1 MNEVWKAID
10 GFVGLYEV
18 SNKGRVKSL
27 ERTVSNNGGLQR
39 RRERILKI
47 NYSNNGHGMVVL
59 CKDGKTYPRMIHRL
73 VAIAFISNPE
83 NKPVVDHIDT
93 NPRNNCV
100 ENLRWVT
107 VQENCLNPLTRINN
121 SKSKMGH
128 PYRGRELT
136 KEERAKI
143 SNALR
148 GRKLSEEHRKKL
160 SEAHMNSPKARE
172 ASRRNMLA
180 IRQNRTKRKET

>member
-1 MNEVWKAID
+1 MDEVWKAVD
-10 GFVGLYEV
+10 GFYGLYEV
-18 SNKGRVKSL
+18 SNKGRVKAL
-27 ERTVSNNGGLQR
+27 ERTVMNNGGLQR
-39 RRERILKI
+39 KHEKILRI
-47 NYSNNGHGMVVL
+47 NYSNNRHGQVVL
-59 CKDGKTYPRMIHRL
+59 CKDGKTYPRLVHRL
-73 VAIAFISNPE
+73 VAIAFIPNSE

-128 PYRGRELT
+128 PFRGRELT

-143 SNALR
+143 ANALR

-160 SEAHMNSPKARE
+160 SEAHKNSPKAIE
-172 ASRRNMLA
+172 ASKRNILS
-180 IRQNRTKRKET
+180 IRKNRTKRKEI